1 MSNRGK
7 ALLKKLNY
15 RLNQISKLNQ
25 RLTKNNSLI
34 LLENILFKLN
44 FFNFDQNS
52 SIYPII
58 RLLLY
63 NGYILYI

>member
-34 LLENILFKLN
+34 LLENILFKLK